1 MLFLIKILAKTLKI
15 NNCHKIFTT
24 TLVAATTIT
33 FTTNAASAQLLRGA
47 GDSFAQPLIERY
59 SKEYEQETGD
69 KFKYSAIGSGGGIR
83 LFMNN
88 SVDFSATTLIP
99 TPIEINQ
106 MKDGLL
112 MMPTGGGSLAVV
124 YYLKEESS
132 DVKLSRDQ
140 LAQIFTG
147 KISNWQQI
155 NSRFPNKKIEV
166 IVCSD
171 NCATN
176 FILTKYLQKITKGKI
191 AASRNPDWGF
201 QVFAA
206 LAQDSEIAGEVR
218 RIDGAIGYVQTNVA
232 LANKLSIASIEN
244 QSGNYVKPTLE
255 QTKKALAN
263 IKFQDDFTTADIS
276 NPENGYPLVSLTWLL
291 VHQQYPNQNILQQT
305 KKMLTW
311 ILTKGQQFNEDL
323 GYTKVPDDVTT
334 KAIETINN
342 EVRIRPF

>member
-1 MLFLIKILAKTLKI
+1 MKTLKI
-15 NNCHKIFTT
+15 SHCQKILTT

-33 FTTNAASAQLLRGA
+33 FTSNAASAQLLRGV

-59 SKEYEQETGD
+59 SKEYEQETGQ

-112 MMPTGGGSLAVV
+112 MMPTGGGALAIV
-124 YYLKEESS
+124 YHLKEETS

-140 LAQIFTG
+140 LAKIFTG
-147 KISNWQQI
+147 KISNWQQV

-166 IVCSD
+166 VVCAD

-191 AASRNPDWGF
+191 LASRNPDWGF
-201 QVFAA
+201 RVFAA
-206 LAQDSEIAGEVR
+206 LGQDSEIAGEVR

-232 LANKLSIASIEN
+232 LANNLSIASIEN

-255 QTKKALAN
+255 ETKKALAN
-263 IKFQDDFTTADIS
+263 IQFKDDFTTEDIS
-276 NPENGYPLVSLTWLL
+276 DPENGYPLVSLTWLL
-291 VHQQYPNQNILQQT
+291 VYQQYPNQDILQQT
-305 KKMLTW
+305 QNMLTW
-311 ILTKGQQFNEDL
+311 ILAKGQQFNEKL
-323 GYTKVPDDVTT
+323 GYTKVPEDVTT
-334 KAIETINN
+334 KAIETVNK
-342 EVRIRPF
+342 EMRIRPY